1 MYDEEKKSIT
11 LTWGYSDDADAT
23 FNVKQAVDN
32 GGYKDIQN
40 SSAKEAVIS
49 DVKPGSTYKFQVT
62 ATVDDVTSKA
72 ASTFLTIKDDADEE
86 EKADDENKE
95 EEEPRLT

>member
-1 MYDEEKKSIT
+1 AVYDEEKKSIT
-11 LTWGYSDDADAT
+11 LTWGYDDDADAT
-23 FNVKQAVDN
+23 FNVKQAVDD

-40 SSAKEAVIS
+40 SSSKEAVIS

-72 ASTFLTIKDDADEE
+72 ASTFLT
-86 EKADDENKE
+86 
-95 EEEPRLT
+95 